1 MNTAQKVAKN
11 TGVIFAGQL
20 INMALNLIAM
30 IWLARY
36 LGEVKFGMFSFVI
49 VFINFFAIAANF
61 GMKPI
66 IVREISRDIARARR
80 ILGTT
85 IIIKFLLSIVSILLA
100 YIVANLLGYSQEL
113 IILIVILAFNIFTS
127 AKLQTFRVV
136 FESIFEANLSM
147 EYPILLRMIDAVF
160 LVGLIVL
167 LTHFNCS
174 LRTIALFYVLS
185 TIPGFF
191 LTISLSI
198 NYFKP
203 HFRFDF
209 QLAKWLL
216 FESLPLALYVG
227 LSRLYT
233 SADVFILK
241 MLKDDAA
248 VGYYSAAFRLIYPLN
263 FISAAIVMSLFPLMS
278 KYYQDSK
285 EKLIKSFNFGIKILV
300 LIGLALCLGATFL
313 HERLVI
319 FLYTD
324 KYLSSSLSLMILM
337 WAQLFAFLNFFLVD
351 FNTSVNQQK
360 HNTYVAV
367 FMFLANVG
375 LNLLLVPIW
384 GVNGASFAKLITV
397 ALGFSILYFYAFQ
410 KIGVSLLPIMKKT
423 VPIAV
428 CFSIWLYLV
437 RDLNLIFIFMLSPIS
452 FAFLVLFF
460 RFFSESESKVLKEL
474 FIKI

>member
-30 IWLARY
+30 ICLARY

-203 HFRFDF
+203 HFR
-209 QLAKWLL
+209 
-216 FESLPLALYVG
+216 
-227 LSRLYT
+227 
-233 SADVFILK
+233 
-241 MLKDDAA
+241 
-248 VGYYSAAFRLIYPLN
+248 
-263 FISAAIVMSLFPLMS
+263 
-278 KYYQDSK
+278 
-285 EKLIKSFNFGIKILV
+285 
-300 LIGLALCLGATFL
+300 
-313 HERLVI
+313 
-319 FLYTD
+319 
-324 KYLSSSLSLMILM
+324 
-337 WAQLFAFLNFFLVD
+337 
-351 FNTSVNQQK
+351 
-360 HNTYVAV
+360 
-367 FMFLANVG
+367 
-375 LNLLLVPIW
+375 
-384 GVNGASFAKLITV
+384 
-397 ALGFSILYFYAFQ
+397 
-410 KIGVSLLPIMKKT
+410 
-423 VPIAV
+423 
-428 CFSIWLYLV
+428 
-437 RDLNLIFIFMLSPIS
+437 
-452 FAFLVLFF
+452 
-460 RFFSESESKVLKEL
+460 
-474 FIKI
+474 